1 MTEHIKTRHKVKDIG
16 TPKEFEDILSGVILS
31 DEDKQILRM
40 HYIGKDLLME
50 IAMKLGYSERTVK
63 RRHKSALRK
72 IAKIL

>member
-1 MTEHIKTRHKVKDIG
+1 MTEHIRTRHKVKDIN
-16 TPKEFEDILSGVILS
+16 TPKEFDDILSGVILS

-40 HYIGKDLLME
+40 HYIGRDSLME
-50 IAMKLGYSERTVK
+50 IAMKMGYSERTVK